1 MIRIERLSHRYQLG
15 AKSKDRS
22 VSVLHDIDLHVKE
35 GEIVTLVGRS
45 GSGKSTLLHAACG
58 FIRPSSGRV
67 IIDGQDTANFSEGDW
82 ADFRRQR
89 IGVIFQSFQLIPSM
103 TAYENIE
110 LPLVLEGIGET
121 ERNQRTNQLLERFGL
136 AGYAEHYPGELSGGQ
151 QQRVGI
157 ARALALK
164 PRIVMADEPTGSL
177 DSDNER
183 QFLDTLQQL
192 NAEERI
198 TFLIITH
205 DEHVASIGHRIVRI
219 EDGRLSEIAS
229 PRPLASTASA
239 QQQEVS
245 SR

>member
-1 MIRIERLSHRYQLG
+1 MIQLERLSHQYQLG
-15 AKSKDRS
+15 TKSKDRS
-22 VSVLHDIDLHVKE
+22 VPVLHNINLHVRE
-35 GEIVTLVGRS
+35 AEIVTLVGRS

-58 FIRPSSGRV
+58 FIRPSEGRV
-67 IIDGQDTANFSEGDW
+67 VIDGQDTTGFREGDW
-82 ADFRRQR
+82 ADFRRTR

-110 LPLVLEGIGET
+110 LPLVLDGASES
-121 ERNQRTNQLLERFGL
+121 ERRKRTLQLLERFGI
-136 AGYAEHYPGELSGGQ
+136 AEYAEHYPGELSGGQ

-183 QFLDTLQQL
+183 HFLDTLQQL
-192 NAEERI
+192 NTEEKI

-205 DEHVASIGHRIVRI
+205 DEHVASIGHRIIRI
-219 EDGRLSEIAS
+219 EDGRLAEITS
-229 PRPLASTASA
+229 SRHVSGISS
-239 QQQEVS
+239 QQEVS

>member
-1 MIRIERLSHRYQLG
+1 MIRLERLSHRYQLG

-22 VSVLHDIDLHVKE
+22 VSVLHDIDLHVRE

-58 FIRPSSGRV
+58 FIRPSGGKV
-67 IIDGQDTANFSEGDW
+67 VIDGQDTASFGEGDW

-110 LPLVLEGIGET
+110 LPLVLEGTGDA
-121 ERNQRTNQLLERFGL
+121 ERRERTLQMLERFGL
-136 AGYAEHYPGELSGGQ
+136 ADYADHYPGELSGGQ

-192 NAEERI
+192 NTEERI

-219 EDGRLSEIAS
+219 EDGRLSEIAA
-229 PRPLASTASA
+229 PRPMSGSSSA
-239 QQQEVS
+239 PEQEAS